1 MADKFNVNSSV
12 PLETLNVN
20 PTMGSNASV
29 VNPLLVGEVPI
40 VVPSVATTTL
50 AINSFV
56 RNMPDP
62 MMGQYTSQGNV
73 PMANPYM
80 NSVPLSMN
88 HTEKPVMEIES
99 ATQHKG
105 AWGWLKALPSRFK
118 AKVISVAKSI
128 KKLAQ
133 DDPRRIIHSLKVGL
147 ALTMVSLLYY
157 VRPLYDGFGVS
168 GMWAVLTVVVVFE
181 FTVACAL
188 GIGAKHLASLSGEKG
203 EPIILGILV
212 FLLAAASTFTRFFPK
227 IKARYDYGILIFI
240 LTFSMI
246 SVSGSRVEDLLE
258 MSHQRLSTIL
268 IGGAICIIVSIFV
281 CPNWAGQDLHKLVA
295 SNIDKLATYLEEFG
309 GEYFQNCSE
318 NEEES
323 CGGGDVSKND
333 KSFLQGYKSV
343 LNSKNTEESLANFA
357 RWEPAHGRFRLR
369 HPWKQYLKIGALARQ
384 CAYNIE
390 ALNVY
395 IGTSDTKVSPEFNG
409 TIQDVC
415 MKMSSESGK
424 ALKELASAIKTMSDD
439 PFSSANAYVESS
451 KTAANELKIALE
463 SASLNNVDIQAI
475 LPSATVAST
484 LIEIVSCVEKIS
496 EAVHE
501 LSNLA
506 HFKKIK
512 EANVS
517 PELSKQPH
525 NLLHRGSVNP
535 VLDGDSNHVVI
546 TIDHETTDHLPE
558 NDQNP
563 KGPNPAGLRPQL

>member
-1 MADKFNVNSSV
+1 
-12 PLETLNVN
+12 
-20 PTMGSNASV
+20 
-29 VNPLLVGEVPI
+29 
-40 VVPSVATTTL
+40 
-50 AINSFV
+50 
-56 RNMPDP
+56 
-62 MMGQYTSQGNV
+62 
-73 PMANPYM
+73 
-80 NSVPLSMN
+80 
-88 HTEKPVMEIES
+88 MEIES
-99 ATQHKG
+99 ATQQKG

-118 AKVISVAKSI
+118 AKVISVVKSI
-128 KKLAQ
+128 KKLAK

-147 ALTMVSLLYY
+147 VLTLVSLLYY

-181 FTVACAL
+181 FTVGQTLSRGLNRSFATFSACAL
-188 GIGAKHLASLSGEKG
+188 GIGAKHLASLCGEKG

-258 MSHQRLSTIL
+258 MSYQRLSTIL

-281 CPNWAGQDLHKLVA
+281 CPNWAGQDFHKLVA

-309 GEYFQNCSE
+309 GEYFQNCSV
-318 NEEES
+318 NEEEG
-323 CGGGDVSKND
+323 CGGGDVSKID

-357 RWEPAHGRFRLR
+357 RWEPAHGSFRLR
-369 HPWKQYLKIGALARQ
+369 HPWKQYLKIGALVRQ
-384 CAYNIE
+384 CAYKIE

-395 IGTSDTKVSPEFNG
+395 ISISDTKVSPEFNG

-439 PFSSANAYVESS
+439 PFSSAIAYVESS

-484 LIEIVSCVEKIS
+484 LIEIVSCVEKIY

-546 TIDHETTDHLPE
+546 TIDHEMTDHSPE

-563 KGPNPAGLRPQL
+563 KGPNPAGLRPQV